1 MHKHLILPS
10 MTASK
15 VLLRVRIY
23 QTQPNMASNLVM
35 TLAPVE
41 TYHSPAPQMQEMPVS
56 DFKLSK
62 QAIRSSLKAST
73 IDGVFSTIFGSITT
87 GVLLSNFLLEL
98 GATSVEIGMLSS
110 FPMLVNLLQP
120 LGAYLGDRT
129 TSRLRYLLWIFSPSR
144 LLWLILVLG
153 IWANTKGYL
162 PSHQLIYSTLA
173 IVLVTHVMG
182 SLGSPAWVSWMAI
195 LVPRRLRGRYF
206 GFRNSAASLTNL
218 LSIPLLGWVV
228 SAWPHGSI
236 PAYAGILLLGV
247 IFGIL
252 SLGCQF
258 FKADINP
265 QIKLETQDKQEQEAK
280 GKFRMT
286 SNFCWFL
293 IYFSFWT
300 FAVNVSNPFFNLY
313 MLDNL
318 GIDVSWVT
326 IYNSLTAAANLLML
340 LWWGKLADRIGNRL
354 ILLLVG
360 MVVAVTPVF
369 WLLASSDRI
378 SLWLW
383 LPLLHLLGGGTWA
396 AIDLCINNMQMDVA
410 PARSQASYFA
420 IAAAAAGVAGAIGT
434 TAGGFLAQFAD
445 YGGLPGLFVLSGA
458 LRLAALIPLMFIRER
473 CSQPIAHLMQIY
485 TEKFGLKLR
494 SGNLI
499 RPTKV

>member
-1 MHKHLILPS
+1 
-10 MTASK
+10 
-15 VLLRVRIY
+15 
-23 QTQPNMASNLVM
+23 M

-41 TYHSPAPQMQEMPVS
+41 TSPSPAPQMQEMPANMS
-56 DFKLSK
+56 KLSK
-62 QAIRSSLKAST
+62 EAIRSSLKAST

-87 GVLLSNFLLEL
+87 GVLLSNFLLQL

-129 TSRLRYLLWIFSPSR
+129 SSRLRYLLWIFSPSR
-144 LLWLILVLG
+144 LLWLILVLQ
-153 IWANTKGYL
+153 IWASSKGYL

-182 SLGSPAWVSWMAI
+182 ALGSPAWVSWMAI

-218 LSIPLLGWVV
+218 LCIPLLGLVV
-228 SAWPHGSI
+228 SAWPDGPI
-236 PAYAGILLLGV
+236 QAYAALLLLAV
-247 IFGIL
+247 ICGIL
-252 SLGCQF
+252 SLCCQF
-258 FKADINP
+258 FKADVNP
-265 QIKLETQDKQEQEAK
+265 RIQALAAILSREKDDDTSSYSLPLLTGLDRTVLKET
-280 GKFRMT
+280 
-286 SNFCWFL
+286 NFLWFL
-293 IYFSFWT
+293 LYFSLWT

-326 IYNSLTAAANLLML
+326 IYNSLTAGANLLML

-360 MVVAVTPVF
+360 MVVALTPVL

-396 AIDLCINNMQMDVA
+396 AIDLCINNMQMEVA
-410 PARSQASYFA
+410 PARNQASYFA
-420 IAAAAAGVAGAIGT
+420 IAAAVAGVAGAIGT
-434 TAGGFLAQFAD
+434 TTGGFLAQFAD
-445 YGGLPGLFVLSGA
+445 YGGLPGLFVLSGV
-458 LRLAALIPLMFIRER
+458 LRLVALTPLIFIRER
-473 CSQPIAHLMQIY
+473 CSQPLSHLMQLLHQ
-485 TEKFGLKLR
+485 KMR
-494 SGNLI
+494 SLFAPRLQPVPVPTADLI
-499 RPTKV
+499 NRSQST